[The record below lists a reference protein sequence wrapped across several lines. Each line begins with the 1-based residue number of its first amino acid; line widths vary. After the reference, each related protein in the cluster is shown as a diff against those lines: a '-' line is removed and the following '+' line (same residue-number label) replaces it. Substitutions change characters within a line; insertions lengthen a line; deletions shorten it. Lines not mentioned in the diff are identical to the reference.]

1 MPFLIGPFALPVTPV
16 LLLGSLLVGLLV
28 AAILGRKRNIAVS
41 DPLLTIFYISLLVGR
56 AVFVLR
62 FQESYQSVWEV
73 LDIRDRGFD
82 LSSSVLT
89 GALLLIVQLK
99 RKPEQRLVLIS
110 AATTTTLLF
119 IISLS
124 VVNAGRQQSVMP
136 DLVLE
141 QLNGQEIN
149 IKQISE
155 DKLTVVNLWASW
167 CPPCRREMP
176 VFADA
181 QKLNPN
187 IRFIMLNQGESA
199 STVKQF
205 LHRIKQQFGYVMLD
219 KNGDMATI
227 MNAHGLP
234 MTLYYDQDGN
244 LVDSHF
250 GEVSAATLQLAIQTL
265 QKP

>member
-1 MPFLIGPFALPVTPV
+1 MPFIIGPLALPVTPI
-16 LLLGSLLVGLLV
+16 LLLGSLMVGLLV
-28 AAILGRKRNIAVS
+28 AGIVGKKQNISVS
-41 DPLLTIFYISLLVGR
+41 DPLLTIFFISLLVGR
-56 AVFVLR
+56 AVFVWR
-62 FQESYQSVWEV
+62 FMETYQSVWQV

-82 LSSSVLT
+82 LSSSILT
-89 GALLLIVQLK
+89 GTFLLIAQLK

-110 AATTTTLLF
+110 AAVTTTLLF

-124 VVNAGRQQSVMP
+124 VFNTGRHQGVMP
-136 DLVLE
+136 DLVLA
-141 QLNGQEIN
+141 QLNGQKIN

-155 DKLTVVNLWASW
+155 DKITVVNLWATW

-181 QKLNPN
+181 QKRNPHV
-187 IRFIMLNQGESA
+187 RFIMLNQGESA
-199 STVKQF
+199 RTIKQF
-205 LHRIKQQFGYVMLD
+205 LQRIKQQFVYIMLD

-234 MTLYYDQDGN
+234 MTLYYDQDSN

-250 GEVSAATLQLAIQTL
+250 GEVSAATLQSAIQSL
-265 QKP
+265 EKP